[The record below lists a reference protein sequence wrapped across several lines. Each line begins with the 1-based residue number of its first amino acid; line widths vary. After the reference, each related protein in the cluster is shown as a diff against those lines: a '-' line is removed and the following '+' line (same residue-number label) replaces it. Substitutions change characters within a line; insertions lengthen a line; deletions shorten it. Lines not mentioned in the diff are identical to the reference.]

1 MSEFFSAKNILL
13 YRLHF
18 RLWNLIKNLD
28 NLARVLICL
37 WLIFG
42 LMGIKINFRTRGV
55 SDSWEDTQ
63 QLCQFI

>member
-1 MSEFFSAKNILL
+1 MIVWLLNVKEFFSAKIILF

-28 NLARVLICL
+28 KLAQVLIYL

-42 LMGIKINFRTRGV
+42 LMGN
-55 SDSWEDTQ
+55 
-63 QLCQFI
+63 